1 MPVFDVWIRISL
13 QDRFYLVELDKVGR
27 TYETDGVAFESEG
40 ETQADGEDDQ
50 EDDHA
55 ETRHAEL
62 VSSRAR
68 IRCPYA
74 KVEENDGD
82 FGDAHDPHVE
92 ELSNPEQV

>member
-1 MPVFDVWIRISL
+1 MFGFEISI
-13 QDRFYLVELDKVGR
+13 QDRFYLGELAKVGR
-27 TYETDGVAFESEG
+27 TYVTDGVAFESEG
-40 ETQADGEDDQ
+40 ETQADGEDDE

-55 ETRHAEL
+55 ETRHAEP